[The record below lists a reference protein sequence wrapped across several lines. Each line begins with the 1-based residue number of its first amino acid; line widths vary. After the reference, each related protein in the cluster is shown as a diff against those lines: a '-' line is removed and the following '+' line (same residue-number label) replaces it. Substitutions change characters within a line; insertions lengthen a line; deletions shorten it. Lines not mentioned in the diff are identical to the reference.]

1 MSEKFNSLDNRKKGL
16 IYIILY
22 AISIALMNTL
32 LKLAGPIPPT
42 EKIVYKSFI
51 CIIGGFIVIAKT
63 YGFKDKGR
71 FIGNKKNIFGLS
83 IRTICGLTGGTT
95 NIYALQYL
103 ILSTSSVIQDLSVF
117 FLVIFSFIFLK
128 EKIKFWQVVLICVGF
143 VGAVFV
149 INPSSA
155 KFVLTPSLAAI
166 FGSAMNAGDSVSMR
180 YLRKTASPSTIVF
193 FYNVAC
199 AVVLTPF
206 MLMDYKVLT
215 IKAMT
220 YLLLSGVCYLVVEF
234 AITSAYK
241 YAPAREIAIFSYI
254 DVIFSAVLGFIVFG
268 SLPTIISI
276 IGYIIIL
283 AAAITLVLYNSKTT
297 DSSKQET
304 KATS

>member
-1 MSEKFNSLDNRKKGL
+1 
-16 IYIILY
+16 
-22 AISIALMNTL
+22 
-32 LKLAGPIPPT
+32 
-42 EKIVYKSFI
+42 
-51 CIIGGFIVIAKT
+51 
-63 YGFKDKGR
+63 
-71 FIGNKKNIFGLS
+71 
-83 IRTICGLTGGTT
+83 
-95 NIYALQYL
+95 
-103 ILSTSSVIQDLSVF
+103 
-117 FLVIFSFIFLK
+117 
-128 EKIKFWQVVLICVGF
+128 
-143 VGAVFV
+143 
-149 INPSSA
+149 
-155 KFVLTPSLAAI
+155 
-166 FGSAMNAGDSVSMR
+166 
-180 YLRKTASPSTIVF
+180 
-193 FYNVAC
+193 
-199 AVVLTPF
+199 
-206 MLMDYKVLT
+206 MDYKVLT